1 MANEVVKKATGL
13 LVENNE
19 WKCSYEVEG
28 GDIVKLTETS
38 VKTFFNANEIPQIEI
53 RKFIALCNF
62 NKLNPYLN
70 ECYLIP
76 FEKKGKD
83 GKAVKTA
90 QIVVSRGGYL
100 KRAESNPNF
109 NGMESGIILLR
120 DSKVIE
126 EVGTF
131 HLDNDILLGGWAKVY
146 HKGHSYPTTVRV
158 AFKEYNKNNNLWNTL
173 PAQMINKV
181 AESQALRKAFP
192 SQLNGLYTK
201 EEVECTAF
209 EEVEKEQKQNSK
221 VIKMPTDEPVAEK
234 EQTTETTTPKV
245 EVKQTAKVDELA
257 FEE

>member
-13 LVENNE
+13 SLENNE
-19 WKCSYEVEG
+19 WKCSYETEG
-28 GDIVKLTETS
+28 GDVVTLTETS
-38 VKTFFNANEIPQIEI
+38 VRTFFNAKNIDSVEIK
-53 RKFIALCNF
+53 KFIALCNF
-62 NKLNPYLN
+62 NRLNPYLN

-76 FEKKGKD
+76 FGQ
-83 GKAVKTA
+83 TT

-100 KRAESNPNF
+100 KRAESSPNF
-109 NGMESGIILLR
+109 NGMESGLILLR
-120 DSKVIE
+120 DDKVIE

-131 HLDNDILLGGWAKVY
+131 HLETDTLLGGWAKVY
-146 HKGHSYPTTVRV
+146 HKGHSYPMTVRV
-158 AFKEYNKNNNLWNTL
+158 AFKDYNKTNNKLWKDL
-173 PAQMINKV
+173 PEQMINKV

-201 EEVECTAF
+201 EEIESTDF

-234 EQTTETTTPKV
+234 KQTTETTTPKV
-245 EVKQTAKVDELA
+245 EVKKTAKADELA